1 MYCRDVNTTR
11 SYEVS
16 ALCLAAALQDHIVYH
31 RHWFHTSNRGRISNL
46 ESQKASNVHYNS
58 GSSSRPDLEWSGQ
71 TRYSDVRRN
80 QSPAKRTIS
89 LILVLALAVPLW
101 RHISRSK
108 KLTLSSIGQTW
119 GNLPNFDQTWSI
131 GRSSRTQKWSTCV
144 SRANGTASCRLKSR
158 KTSWPGPVFS
168 QVVHETW

>member
-16 ALCLAAALQDHIVYH
+16 ALCLAAALQDHIEYH

-80 QSPAKRTIS
+80 QSPAKSTIS
-89 LILVLALAVPLW
+89 LILVLALAVPPVKAHKPIQEAHLIKHWSNVRKFAKLW
-101 RHISRSK
+101 SNMVHWSFIPHPKVKHLRV
-108 KLTLSSIGQTW
+108 SS
-119 GNLPNFDQTWSI
+119 
-131 GRSSRTQKWSTCV
+131 
-144 SRANGTASCRLKSR
+144 
-158 KTSWPGPVFS
+158 
-168 QVVHETW
+168 